1 MPGPLTIDADAV
13 WRVAGALGE
22 TVAQLNQETDQLTA
36 AYARLQSAVQYS
48 AIGAGDQLQQAI
60 FQLQDVM
67 QQLQTTQQGLM
78 TVVGD
83 TLHMEKDIEFGGGT
97 SGSAGPQTTSPSAQF
112 RNQLL
117 QQINADPRLKQLRQ
131 QIDEDFRNQRTRD
144 LLYAML
150 LSPAGMQT
158 VQFLLNYANYRATH
172 FPPMGG
178 DELIQWTDSSSQDGA
193 HNDGSVIYLHPDG
206 SNGPPAGN
214 ASPQQRWQQ
223 YALLGNYLTHESV
236 EVYYSQ
242 VDGVPANT
250 VPMDYLA
257 EWKGALV
264 QQQMFTVAN
273 SQLSPDQQILNSP
286 SPTSLDQSYQY
297 WRTQGDGTAYVN
309 TFHETTNPGTDNHFL
324 WFDTG
329 PKSDQIIPQIG
340 NPMGLSLKLL
350 KLNPNDPEATLG
362 TSLPDE

>member
-13 WRVAGALGE
+13 WQVAGSLGE
-22 TVAQLNQETDQLTA
+22 TVARLNQDTDELTA
-36 AYARLQSAVQYS
+36 AYSHLQSAVQYTP
-48 AIGAGDQLQQAI
+48 IGAGDEIQQAI
-60 FQLQDVM
+60 YQLQEVT
-67 QQLQTTQQGLM
+67 QQLQTAQQSLM

-83 TLHMEKDIEFGGGT
+83 TLHMERDIELGTGT
-97 SGSAGPQTTSPSAQF
+97 SGSPGPQSSSPSAQF

-117 QQINADPRLKQLRQ
+117 QQINADPTLKQMRQ
-131 QIDEDFRNQRTRD
+131 QIDQHFQDQRTRD

-158 VQFLLNYANYRATH
+158 VQFLLNYANYMAGK
-172 FPPMGG
+172 FPPVGG
-178 DELIQWTDSSSQDGA
+178 DQLIQWTDSSPKDGA
-193 HNDGSVIYLHPDG
+193 HNDGTVIYLHPDG
-206 SNGPPAGN
+206 SNGPPGAN
-214 ASPQQRWQQ
+214 VSPQARWQQ

-264 QQQMFTVAN
+264 QQQMFVVAN
-273 SQLSPDQQILNSP
+273 SQLPPDQQFTATP
-286 SPTSLDQSYQY
+286 SPTSLDQGYQY

-309 TFHETTNPGTDNHFL
+309 TFHETLDPGTDNHFL

-350 KLNPNDPEATLG
+350 KLNPNNPEATLG
-362 TSLPDE
+362 TTEPDQ